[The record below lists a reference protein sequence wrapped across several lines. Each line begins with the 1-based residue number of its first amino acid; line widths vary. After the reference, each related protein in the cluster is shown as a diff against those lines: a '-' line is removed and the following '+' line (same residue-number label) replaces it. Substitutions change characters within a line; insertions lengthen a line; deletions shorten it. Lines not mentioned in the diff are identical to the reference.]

1 MDEYEGLPGESA
13 ATGAVLASEANVR
26 PKITI
31 FECMMAGQRVAKVIV
46 LPVRMFRTSD
56 VGLREENFEEQPS
69 FFPIL
74 MFSGSTIPPHFLST
88 LDLDSAT
95 VSTTLETS
103 NRAITS
109 AKILPRID
117 PIR

>member
-31 FECMMAGQRVAKVIV
+31 FECMIAGQRVAKMIV

-69 FFPIL
+69 FFLIL